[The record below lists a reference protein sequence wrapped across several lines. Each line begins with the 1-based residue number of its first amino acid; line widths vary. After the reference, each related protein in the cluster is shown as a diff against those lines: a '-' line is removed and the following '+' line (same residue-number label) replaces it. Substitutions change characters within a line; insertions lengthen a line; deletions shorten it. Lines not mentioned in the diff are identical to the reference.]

1 MKKLI
6 IFALIVVVALVAV
19 AWMYFSWRSHFVKK
33 KLPELVYL
41 KSDSLYTIQ
50 YSKVFIDEVAGEIKI
65 NNLLLLPDTSQKDR
79 RGKLPKLMV
88 QLSVP
93 VLHLTGLQSD
103 RAMLNEE
110 VIARNLKLEQP
121 VVTLFRNT
129 GSNVSPEAAPVTTQ
143 DLYKVILRNLTR
155 IQVDSITISNAS
167 YHRVNWSSH
176 DTLLTASP
184 VNVTLRHLHLSDST
198 STDTSRVLFSE
209 QVVLSA
215 DALRIGN
222 RKGTYRYELKNIA
235 LDSKERTLT
244 VNDVAFIP
252 LLNEA
257 AFARASRWQ
266 TDRFDVAF
274 QQLQFNNVSVREVLD
289 GNLVA
294 EELLI
299 DKGSLKI
306 YRDKSK
312 PLKKESKVG
321 NYPHQQLMKLPFDL
335 ALQKVR
341 VGNSYVEYKEKNPGS
356 AASGAIRFHQALL
369 TMEHVT
375 NRQADL
381 DRSGAV
387 RVAFQA
393 KFLDAVPLKVKL
405 LLYPADKQGRF
416 TATGTMGSANASVFN
431 QLIRPL
437 ALASIE
443 SGTIQGFAFN
453 LSGNNYKAQGTVKM
467 LYNDLKLHLLKRDSA
482 EQYKKKELA
491 SFLANVSIK
500 DQNPGKNNEVR
511 VASVEYDRDIYR
523 SFFNLLWKSLFAGIR
538 QTVGIE

>member
-1 MKKLI
+1 MKKLN
-6 IFALIVVVALVAV
+6 IFIAIVLVALVAG
-19 AWMYFSWRSHFVKK
+19 AWVYFNWRSHLVKT

-50 YSKVFIDEVAGEIKI
+50 YSKVLIDEVAGEIKI
-65 NNLLLLPDTSQKDR
+65 NNLLLLPDTSQKKAE
-79 RGKLPKLMV
+79 KLPKLLV
-88 QLSVP
+88 QMYIP
-93 VLHLTGLQSD
+93 VLHLTGLRSD
-103 RAMLNEE
+103 RAVLNEE

-129 GSNVSPEAAPVTTQ
+129 GNNVSPEAAPVTTHE
-143 DLYKVILRNLTR
+143 LYKVILRNLTR
-155 IQVDSITISNAS
+155 IKVDSITISNAS
-167 YHRVNWSSH
+167 WNMLNWSSR
-176 DTLLTASP
+176 DTLLTAGP

-198 STDTSRVLFSE
+198 STDTSRVFFSE
-209 QVVLSA
+209 QVVLSV

-222 RKGTYRYELKNIA
+222 RKDKYCYTLQGID
-235 LDSKERTLT
+235 LDSKERLLT

-252 LLNEA
+252 FLDEA

-266 TDRFDVAF
+266 TDRFDAAF

-299 DKGSLKI
+299 HKGRLKI

-312 PLKKESKVG
+312 PLQKESKVG

-335 ALQKVR
+335 ALQR
-341 VGNSYVEYKEKNPGS
+341 VQVNNSYVEYKEKNPGS
-356 AASGAIRFHQALL
+356 GASGAIRFHQASL

-375 NRQADL
+375 NRQQEL
-381 DRSGAV
+381 ERSGAV
-387 RVAFQA
+387 HVAFQA

-405 LLYPADKQGRF
+405 TLYPADKQGRF
-416 TATGTMGSANASVFN
+416 TATGTMGATDAAVFN

-443 SGTIQGFAFN
+443 SGTMNGFAFN
-453 LSGNNYKAQGTVKM
+453 VNGNNYQARGTVKL
-467 LYNDLKLHLLKRDSA
+467 LYSDLKLHLLKRDSA
-482 EQYKKKELA
+482 EAYKKKELA

-500 DQNPGKNNEVR
+500 NQNPGKNKELR

-523 SFFNLLWKSLFAGIR
+523 SFFNLLWKSLFVGIR